1 MEGPLQSLV
10 HASLGIHSLLK
21 RQPLKHNVIDRDKIV
36 VPPNWDSWA
45 KVRVLRDGF
54 DAEAVSTGWG
64 IDLDHDFTRAR
75 SNGAGGKQDGH
86 NAAAATNGDEHTAGD
101 AEVDEPEG
109 SAVVMYESQIQDS
122 SLDALQF
129 AQQEKST
136 NKLEV
141 KPIDVQSFLA
151 EQIPRLDAEKKADE
165 QAGRDYQ
172 QASGPDEVISE
183 HIGPVQFNMG
193 GIQVDAD
200 NIVQRL
206 KVRPTRGD
214 GGDRSG
220 RRLTTDTGSPSI
232 RPLARTKPRRRGRT
246 RVGRQTQRSRN
257 REAGPVL
264 RQPDEP
270 KTSLDGRWCY
280 EIAAVTRHDRNELH
294 RTRDTPKEH
303 RDRRGRGGVRTPS
316 REHQGSGPGADRHG
330 GWADCRWA
338 RLGLFS
344 RQALTV
350 GQWPR
355 PLLDADWTRMSVRQR
370 TRGRETCAAAQSPEA
385 CMYARHAVEDRVDQ
399 IPRRDVN
406 QPIEAAGTG

>member
-64 IDLDHDFTRAR
+64 IDLDHDFTRTKA
-75 SNGAGGKQDGH
+75 NGVSGKPDAH
-86 NAAAATNGDEHTAGD
+86 DAAAETNGDEHTGVD
-101 AEVDEPEG
+101 AEVEEPEG
-109 SAVVMYESQIQDS
+109 SAVVMYESQVQDS

-141 KPIDVQSFLA
+141 KPVDIQSFLT

-206 KVRPTRGD
+206 KVRRPV
-214 GGDRSG
+214 GGGAFR
-220 RRLTTDTGSPSI
+220 TTANNRYRTAKHTASRPSQL
-232 RPLARTKPRRRGRT
+232 PWKRTK
-246 RVGRQTQRSRN
+246 
-257 REAGPVL
+257 
-264 RQPDEP
+264 
-270 KTSLDGRWCY
+270 
-280 EIAAVTRHDRNELH
+280 
-294 RTRDTPKEH
+294 
-303 RDRRGRGGVRTPS
+303 
-316 REHQGSGPGADRHG
+316 
-330 GWADCRWA
+330 
-338 RLGLFS
+338 
-344 RQALTV
+344 
-350 GQWPR
+350 
-355 PLLDADWTRMSVRQR
+355 
-370 TRGRETCAAAQSPEA
+370 
-385 CMYARHAVEDRVDQ
+385 
-399 IPRRDVN
+399 
-406 QPIEAAGTG
+406 

>member
-75 SNGAGGKQDGH
+75 ANGASGKPDAH
-86 NAAAATNGDEHTAGD
+86 DAAAAAAAETNGDEHAG
-101 AEVDEPEG
+101 ANVEVQEPEG

-141 KPIDVQSFLA
+141 KPVDIQSFLA

-172 QASGPDEVISE
+172 QTSGPDEVISE

-206 KVRPTRGD
+206 KVRELVH
-214 GGDRSG
+214 GG
-220 RRLTTDTGSPSI
+220 
-232 RPLARTKPRRRGRT
+232 AFRTAAN
-246 RVGRQTQRSRN
+246 SR
-257 REAGPVL
+257 
-264 RQPDEP
+264 
-270 KTSLDGRWCY
+270 
-280 EIAAVTRHDRNELH
+280 H
-294 RTRDTPKEH
+294 RTAKHTASRPSPPPWK
-303 RDRRGRGGVRTPS
+303 RMKQSRTPS
-316 REHQGSGPGADRHG
+316 TASPKQT
-330 GWADCRWA
+330 GWPSSLVA
-338 RLGLFS
+338 
-344 RQALTV
+344 
-350 GQWPR
+350 
-355 PLLDADWTRMSVRQR
+355 
-370 TRGRETCAAAQSPEA
+370 
-385 CMYARHAVEDRVDQ
+385 
-399 IPRRDVN
+399 
-406 QPIEAAGTG
+406 